1 MSQLESD
8 LSNFTARRAS
18 HIVNLQS
25 WARILLLALPVTI
38 LTACSSA
45 PTVDSRPKAQQSTAA
60 TSGIPDINDI
70 LTQAARAKE
79 PLQSQ
84 LYLQAADHFK
94 VSDTARAADMLQL
107 IDTLS
112 LTFQQQNQF
121 RLISARIQLKNNI
134 TEDVQRW
141 LNTINR
147 SALTPPLQY
156 EFDTIKAQLAD
167 IEGRYSDAIKNWGLA
182 ASNPVVEPT
191 PELFKQLWKGILQE
205 ENEDISALLKNNT
218 NRTLQPWLELAL
230 IYRSP
235 SELNAQLVELKQ
247 WEQRWSGTPAQL
259 NMPAAITTL
268 QHTSPYEPRRIALL
282 LPLSGPQASAGQA
295 VRDGFMASYYQSLH
309 NSQSNPKYSRTLPEI
324 VLYDTANSKASSI
337 LAQQAQEEGAEMI
350 IGPLRRSVASQNLKD
365 SNVTVPWL
373 VLNQVGEQPETNPVY
388 QFGLASESE
397 AIQAAERAWED
408 GYRNPIIMTPDTS
421 WGKRVA
427 DSFSSTWEELGGQV
441 LSHYTFNNT
450 GDYNTSASEAL
461 LVNASFKRANNLT
474 RLIGER
480 LDYTPRRR
488 NDADMIFMAGSP
500 TQGRQLKPALD
511 FYFAYNLPVYTVST
525 MYSGQ
530 QDVVQDRDL
539 NDVRIPLMPWFV
551 SRSSPLKRS
560 IQNTW
565 KTSKSQLAPL
575 YALGS
580 DTWRIYPRLEQ
591 MSKSEGAELFG
602 ATGILT
608 IPPSREVKRELSWQY
623 FRNGRPVALSK
634 EVSMH
639 PERSQNVLENE
650 G

>member
-8 LSNFTARRAS
+8 LSNSTARRAT

-25 WARILLLALPVTI
+25 WARILLLSLPVTI
-38 LTACSSA
+38 LTACSTA
-45 PTVDSRPKAQQSTAA
+45 PTVDSSPKAKQSAI
-60 TSGIPDINDI
+60 TSGIQDINDI
-70 LTQAARAKE
+70 LSQAARARE
-79 PLQSQ
+79 PLRSQ
-84 LYLQAADHFK
+84 LYLQAANHFK
-94 VSDTARAADMLQL
+94 SSDTARAADMLQL

-121 RLISARIQLKNNI
+121 QLISARIQLENNI
-134 TEDVQRW
+134 TEDAQQW
-141 LNTINR
+141 LNNINR
-147 SALTPPLQY
+147 PSLTAPLQY
-156 EFDTIKAQLAD
+156 EFDTLRAQLAD
-167 IEGRYSDAIKNWGLA
+167 IEGRYSDAIQSWGLA
-182 ASNPVVEPT
+182 ASNSRVKPT
-191 PELFKQLWKGILQE
+191 PELYKQLWKSILQE
-205 ENEDISALLKNNT
+205 ENEDISVLLHNNKNRN
-218 NRTLQPWLELAL
+218 LQPWLELAL

-235 SELNAQLVELKQ
+235 SELNTQLAELKQ

-259 NMPAAITTL
+259 NVPAAIATL
-268 QHTSPYEPRRIALL
+268 QHTPPYEPKRIALL

-295 VRDGFMASYYQSLH
+295 VRDGFMASYFQSLH
-309 NSQSNPKYSRTLPEI
+309 NNRSNPEYSRTLPEI
-324 VLYDTANSKASSI
+324 VLYDTASSKTPTT
-337 LAQQAQEEGAEMI
+337 LAQQAQGEGAEMI
-350 IGPLRRSVASQNLKD
+350 IGPLRRSIASQSLRD
-365 SNVTVPWL
+365 SSVTVPWL
-373 VLNQVGEQPETNPVY
+373 VLNQVGEQPGTNPVY

-397 AIQAAERAWED
+397 AMQAAERAWED
-408 GYRNPIIMTPDTS
+408 GYRNPVIMTPDTS

-427 DSFSSTWEELGGQV
+427 DSFSATWEELGGKV
-441 LSHYTFNNT
+441 LSHYTFKNN

-461 LVNASFKRANNLT
+461 LVNTSFKRANKLT
-474 RLIGER
+474 RLTGER

-488 NDADMIFMAGSP
+488 HDADMIFMAGSP

-530 QDVVQDRDL
+530 HDTVQDRDL

-551 SRSSPLKRS
+551 SRSSNIKRS

-565 KTSKSQLAPL
+565 KTSNSQLAPL

-623 FRNGRPVALSK
+623 FRNGRPVTLSK